1 MLRDITIG
9 QYYNTA
15 SKVHSLD
22 PRVKIISLLVLMI
35 AVFSVKT
42 PMGYAL
48 LVLFTVAVIFLS
60 KVPMGYILKGMKP
73 VWFLIGFT
81 AVVNLFFGS
90 GQTVIFE
97 WGFLSVT
104 KEATILAATMMIR
117 VVLLVT
123 LSNLLTLTTSP
134 MVISTGIERLLK
146 PLDKLHFPSH
156 EVAMMMSIALRFI
169 PTLSFEAEKIMK
181 AQASRG
187 NDFES
192 GSIGEKIK
200 GMVPLFVPLFVSS
213 FKRAD
218 DLAMAM
224 ECRCYNGGK
233 NRTSFRQLKYKRCD
247 IIAYAVV
254 ILLSLVLVMC
264 RIFGV

>member
-9 QYYNTA
+9 QYYNTV
-15 SKVHSLD
+15 SFVHSLD
-22 PRVKIISLLVLMI
+22 PRAKILSLLVLMI
-35 AVFSVKT
+35 AIFSVKT
-42 PMGYAL
+42 PMEYTL
-48 LVLFTVAVIFLS
+48 LVIFTVAVIVLS
-60 KVPMGYILKGMKP
+60 KVPIGYILKGMKP

-81 AVVNLFFGS
+81 ACVNLFFGS
-90 GQTVIFE
+90 GQTVIFT
-97 WGFLSVT
+97 WGFLSIT
-104 KEATILAATMMIR
+104 KEAVQLAVTMMIR

-134 MVISTGIERLLK
+134 MVISTGIEKLLA
-146 PLDKLHFPSH
+146 PLEKLHFPSH

-169 PTLSFEAEKIMK
+169 PTLSYEAEKIMK

-192 GSIGEKIK
+192 GSLAEKIK
-200 GMVPLFVPLFVSS
+200 GMIPLFVPLFVSA
-213 FKRAD
+213 FRRAD

-233 NRTSFRQLKYKRCD
+233 NRTSFKILKYKSCD
-247 IIAYAVV
+247 ALAYATVSVLIIALVV
-254 ILLSLVLVMC
+254 C